1 MFGQQRKMH
10 VLFGEYVFFYLP
22 RLTPNF
28 PEFVIQIFKTIP
40 AAYLQKTNKQELGKT
55 SAQETSNF

>member
-10 VLFGEYVFFYLP
+10 VLFGEYGFFCLP
-22 RLTPNF
+22 RLTPNC
-28 PEFVIQIFKTIP
+28 PESVIQIFKTIP
-40 AAYLQKTNKQELGKT
+40 AAYLQKTQTRAGKT